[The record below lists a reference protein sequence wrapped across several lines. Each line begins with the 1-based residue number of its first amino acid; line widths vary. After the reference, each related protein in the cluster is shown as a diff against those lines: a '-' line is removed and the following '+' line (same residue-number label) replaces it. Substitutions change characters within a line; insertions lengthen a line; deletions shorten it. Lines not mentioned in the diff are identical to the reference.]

1 VTALERLD
9 VHLGVHR
16 HAHLAARG
24 EDVDGAVVVGG
35 EEGAVRGRRHRELL
49 DLLAQRGDV
58 LARLAQGRRQ
68 ALVLRDGLGHLAL
81 GLEKSLFER
90 AHALRSVL
98 EAAPQDDDLLLER
111 LELRLQVVDL
121 ALVLLEAHLVLGS
134 HGDTSLSGFGP
145 SGLGPLGWALWVG
158 PRWLGRSGSGAW
170 ARALGLSGL
179 ASRLTVA
186 ARAQGAR
193 MRPLENLG

>member
-1 VTALERLD
+1 MPYA
-9 VHLGVHR
+9 
-16 HAHLAARG
+16 
-24 EDVDGAVVVGG
+24 
-35 EEGAVRGRRHRELL
+35 GRRHRELL

-145 SGLGPLGWALWVG
+145 SGLGPLGWASLARPLG
-158 PRWLGRSGSGAW
+158 LGRLGSGSRAW
-170 ARALGLSGL
+170 PLGSQLRPGLKVRGCGRSKISGDRS
-179 ASRLTVA
+179 SR
-186 ARAQGAR
+186 
-193 MRPLENLG
+193 NLGAVELARVIVSASQPPN